1 MQKKSLRTKQVI
13 DISMVGIMAGILMRI
28 IQGNGL
34 SVLILIVSVIVL
46 IFARRLASDGQET
59 RAFSIMAWALA
70 ISMSYTTWT
79 YNGLRDPSLLSYP
92 AILLMIS
99 MVGRKD
105 LMIKVFSF
113 FTVSLFLLCTFNHY
127 GIYTNSIEPASF
139 YTLAQIMIILSVSTI
154 VIWAINSDYFK
165 SFQSLKETH
174 LDVLADQERIE
185 FIANHD
191 SLTGLPTRALARDL
205 FEEMI
210 FISEATGQQCSLLF
224 LDLDNFKAIN
234 DSMGHRAGDLYL
246 QRVADVL
253 KKVVSERGTA
263 CRQSGDEFLI
273 LLENV
278 QNNDHIE
285 AITRDVLE
293 GLHVPFDI
301 EQMPLSASC
310 SIGIAVYPRDGT
322 TYDELFKNADTAMY
336 KAKEAGRNGFCFFDQ
351 QSHSR
356 VKQNIHLMSG
366 LRNAIASNEL
376 VLHYQPQFDLIT
388 QQMIGAEALVR
399 WNHPTEGML
408 PPLSFIHLAETSGLI
423 NDLGNWVLNEAC
435 RQNASWR
442 KQGLDLVMSI
452 NLSPMQFRRDDLDRT
467 ILSALSDSGLPGTSL
482 ELELTESLFVDD
494 TDKVCEMLGRI
505 NAMGVQM
512 SIDDF
517 GTGYSN
523 LSYLR
528 RLPVQQLKIDQSFV
542 RNMDHDNQA
551 LINVIIQ
558 MSENFRLTSIAE
570 GIEDE
575 ETMLKLR
582 AMGCER
588 GQGYYWDKP
597 LPAAVFESKYIKKA
611 SNMAA

>member
-1 MQKKSLRTKQVI
+1 MQKSLRTKQII
-13 DISMVGIMAGILMRI
+13 DISLIGIMAGILMRL

-34 SVLILIVSVIVL
+34 SVLMLVISVFVL
-46 IFARRLASDGQET
+46 IFARRLAHQGKEEK
-59 RAFSIMAWALA
+59 AFSFMAWSLA
-70 ISMSYTTWT
+70 ISMTYTTWA

-113 FTVSLFLLCTFNHY
+113 FCISLFSLCLLNHY
-127 GIYTNSIEPASF
+127 GIYTNSLEVASF
-139 YTLAQIMIILSVSTI
+139 YTLAQIMIILSVSTV
-154 VIWAINSDYFK
+154 VIWAINSDYFQ
-165 SFQSLKETH
+165 SFQALKETH
-174 LDVLADQERIE
+174 LDVLASQERIE

-210 FISEATGQQCSLLF
+210 VASEAVGQQCALIF

-246 QRVADVL
+246 KRVAEVL
-253 KKVVSERGTA
+253 KMVVEGKGTA

-273 LLENV
+273 LLDDV
-278 QNNDHIE
+278 QDNEHI
-285 AITRDVLE
+285 ASITNKVLQ

-301 EQMPLSASC
+301 EQIPLSASC
-310 SIGIAVYPRDGT
+310 SIGVAVYPRDGQ

-351 QSHSR
+351 QAHSR
-356 VKQNIHLMSG
+356 VKHNIHLMSG
-366 LRNAIASNEL
+366 LRNAIATNEL
-376 VLHYQPQFDLIT
+376 VLHYQPQFDLVT

-435 RQNASWR
+435 RQNAQWR
-442 KQGLDLVMSI
+442 EQGLDLVMSI
-452 NLSPMQFRRDDLDRT
+452 NLSPMQFRRDDLDNT
-467 ILSALSDSGLPGTSL
+467 IASALRDSGLPGTSL

-494 TDKVCEMLGRI
+494 TDKVCDMLSRI

-542 RNMDHDNQA
+542 RNMDHDNEA

-582 AMGCER
+582 SMGCER

-597 LPAAVFESKYIKKA
+597 LPAAVFEGKYIKQA
-611 SNMAA
+611 RDLAA